1 MKALII
7 SGAAF
12 ISSLC
17 AFTALADHH
26 SAPMIGGVE
35 VFGCDFKDGK
45 DMDDFMKVAA
55 KWNKFADKN
64 FSKSYEAHLMTHYYF
79 NDRQADAYWV
89 GFTDN
94 HHDMGIIADEWGA
107 RGSKLQAE
115 FDAVCPAKSH
125 TEHAW
130 MKVHNNNEDQPLNG
144 GLVDFQGCS
153 FKEGASW
160 EMLMAADAQ
169 MSAFMTKIEQHGR
182 VYRWFPMNGVPSD
195 GPDFLQLTWND
206 NASDRGEDIVKF
218 VANGGLE
225 LANSLYNNIV
235 MCKDGPTMLHSPLGG
250 KQ

>member
-1 MKALII
+1 
-7 SGAAF
+7 
-12 ISSLC
+12 
-17 AFTALADHH
+17 
-26 SAPMIGGVE
+26 
-35 VFGCDFKDGK
+35 
-45 DMDDFMKVAA
+45 
-55 KWNKFADKN
+55 
-64 FSKSYEAHLMTHYYF
+64 MTHYYF

-107 RGSKLQAE
+107 TGSKLQAE

-125 TEHAW
+125 TEYAW

-144 GLVDFQGCS
+144 GLVDFQGCT

-182 VYRWFPMNGVPSD
+182 VYRWFPMNGAPSD

-225 LANSLYNNIV
+225 LANSLYSNIV

-250 KQ
+250 K

>member
-1 MKALII
+1 MR
-7 SGAAF
+7 
-12 ISSLC
+12 
-17 AFTALADHH
+17 
-26 SAPMIGGVE
+26 
-35 VFGCDFKDGK
+35 GCW
-45 DMDDFMKVAA
+45 VAI
-55 KWNKFADKN
+55 
-64 FSKSYEAHLMTHYYF
+64 
-79 NDRQADAYWV
+79 
-89 GFTDN
+89 TDN

-107 RGSKLQAE
+107 TGSKLQAE